1 MNFFAAQDKA
11 RRNTLWMIL
20 LFILAVAG
28 LIFLTNLLLL
38 VVLAYLK
45 TGYFVFSL
53 SELKYFFDLPVF
65 VAVTVGVSLLIFGG
79 SFYKTLSLSKAAQP
93 LLKCSVAG

>member
-1 MNFFAAQDKA
+1 MNFFEAQDKA

-20 LFILAVAG
+20 LFILAVGG

-45 TGYFVFSL
+45 TGYFIFSV
-53 SELKYFFDLPVF
+53 SELNNFFELPVF
-65 VAVTVGVSLLIFGG
+65 VGVSVGVCLLIFRRE
-79 SFYKTLSLSKAAQP
+79 P
-93 LLKCSVAG
+93 LPSVRASDFPR